1 LLYMENAGYLLL
13 ASVLLILACAAYI
26 LLVLCTR
33 CNSHVLLYVH
43 CCCCRIPQRASVYFA
58 FDIVKTISWAATL
71 FYIVLGVYGLL
82 ETNFFLTTS
91 CPGGNTCWSYPIPH
105 YGFACL
111 IVVTLAISCFAFSRV
126 QALDVK
132 LNVKSMQLYFPENLR
147 KAESRNCALK
157 LDQLFRCIACIK
169 NMCIAAFVVLVSFH
183 NVGLLTLV
191 FYNDTASTT
200 TNAVMYFQFQGLTN
214 SHGVAENT
222 YVEYLE
228 GLRGDAS
235 TTPSPSTNDI
245 DAMVMDSA
253 GFETICGWLRAWTA
267 IILVCNLFV
276 FLPYLWFVVLRYSA
290 VGCCKFLMVLASFV
304 EWLVLSILVILYYY
318 EFYVFFHNSAELK
331 LEFELE
337 QATNSTFNVFWMP
350 DWGIIVVGI
359 LWFYLLRFMY
369 AAFKAM

>member
-1 LLYMENAGYLLL
+1 M
-13 ASVLLILACAAYI
+13 
-26 LLVLCTR
+26 
-33 CNSHVLLYVH
+33 
-43 CCCCRIPQRASVYFA
+43 
-58 FDIVKTISWAATL
+58 

-91 CPGGNTCWSYPIPH
+91 CPGGNTCWSYIIPH

-111 IVVTLAISCFAFSRV
+111 MVITMSISCFAFSRV

-132 LNVKSMQLYFPENLR
+132 LNVKSMQLYYPENLR
-147 KAESRNCALK
+147 KAESRNCSLK

-191 FYNDTASTT
+191 FYNETASTT

-214 SHGVAENT
+214 SHGVAENA
-222 YVEYLE
+222 YVEYLQ
-228 GLRGDAS
+228 GQTSAATTTTSAPSGAADSDVQDA
-235 TTPSPSTNDI
+235 
-245 DAMVMDSA
+245 A
-253 GFETICGWLRAWTA
+253 GFETICGWLRVWTA
-267 IILVCNLFV
+267 LILVCNLCV
-276 FLPYLWFVVLRYSA
+276 FLPYLWLVVLRYSA
-290 VGCCKFLMVLASFV
+290 LGCCKFLMVLTSFV

-318 EFYVFFHNSAELK
+318 EFYVFFFNSNTRREAEL
-331 LEFELE
+331 LD
-337 QATNSTFNVFWMP
+337 ATGSTFNVLWLP
-350 DWGIIVVGI
+350 DWGIIVVAV